1 MRASIRVFLALTAL
15 ALAAATAVAVL
26 ALGLPV
32 AARHA
37 LGPAALGA
45 IAAAAAALV
54 LALALVLLFR
64 GVARPLDRLLAAA
77 ARLGPGD
84 PAIRG
89 ELPILGE
96 PGGLGL
102 SHAAV
107 AFERLSLAFGEERSR
122 LAAKVE
128 ELTEA
133 NCALAEARESLLRS
147 EKLATVGRLAAGLA
161 HEVGNPLG
169 AIAGYVELARA
180 RLPPDPPPDLADA
193 LERIGAAAQ
202 RIDRT
207 VRDLLDFA
215 RPTAPA
221 LAPID
226 LGAALD
232 ASLRLARMQSR
243 FRDVEVETALEP
255 GLPRILADEH
265 YLAQVL
271 LNLLLNAGDA
281 MGGGGRMRLA
291 ARGERERDGGLVILD
306 VEDAGPGIPSVDLPR
321 LFDPFFTT
329 KDPGQGTGLGLAI
342 SHRIMESFGGD
353 IAARNGAAGGAV
365 FTLRFRAAGSV

>member
-1 MRASIRVFLALTAL
+1 MRASIRAFLALTAL

-26 ALGLPV
+26 ALGLPA

-45 IAAAAAALV
+45 IAAAAGALV
-54 LALALVLLFR
+54 LSLALWLLFR

-77 ARLGPGD
+77 AGLGSGD
-84 PAIRG
+84 QARRG
-89 ELPILGE
+89 DLPILGE
-96 PGGLGL
+96 PGGLAL

-107 AFERLSLAFGEERSR
+107 AFERLASAFDEERAR

-128 ELTEA
+128 ELTQA
-133 NCALAEARESLLRS
+133 NHALAEARESLLRS

-169 AIAGYVELARA
+169 AIAGYVE
-180 RLPPDPPPDLADA
+180 PPPDLADA

-232 ASLRLARMQSR
+232 ASLRLARMQAR
-243 FRDVEVETALEP
+243 FRGVEVETALEP
-255 GLPRILADEH
+255 GLPRVLADEH
-265 YLAQVL
+265 HLAQVL

-281 MGGGGRMRLA
+281 MGGGGRMRLT
-291 ARGERERDGGLVILD
+291 ARGERDRGGGIVVLD
-306 VEDAGPGIPSVDLPR
+306 VEDAGPGIPPADLPR

-329 KDPGQGTGLGLAI
+329 KEPGQGTGLGLAI

-353 IAARNGAAGGAV
+353 IAARNGASGGAV
-365 FTLRFRAAGSV
+365 FTLRFRAAPAPETT